1 VLISLASPSVAKL
14 THYATPTED
23 VHKEYNGYLSERGQL
38 FMDGRNICPHCGGTG
53 IIESD
58 ADGSYVQCASCA
70 ATFWYRPDGNPQIS
84 VHGANAAEVE
94 QVAHSLFS
102 KAPATRAAQKR
113 FPLVSAV
120 FFLILFIVVFGAI
133 LTAARLLPTYV
144 FPLVLIGA
152 ILTFSV
158 VGAFIL
164 REDASL
170 SEKSFLDLMRLS
182 FRYLPLLRKR
192 EK

>member
-1 VLISLASPSVAKL
+1 
-14 THYATPTED
+14 
-23 VHKEYNGYLSERGQL
+23 
-38 FMDGRNICPHCGGTG
+38 
-53 IIESD
+53 
-58 ADGSYVQCASCA
+58 
-70 ATFWYRPDGNPQIS
+70 
-84 VHGANAAEVE
+84 VHGVDASEVE
-94 QVAHSLFS
+94 RVSQGLFAT
-102 KAPATRAAQKR
+102 APEPRTAQKR

-120 FFLILFIVVFGAI
+120 FFLIMFLVVFGAI
-133 LTAARLLPTYV
+133 LTAARLLPIYV
-144 FPLVLIGA
+144 FPLVLIGG

-192 EK
+192 EM